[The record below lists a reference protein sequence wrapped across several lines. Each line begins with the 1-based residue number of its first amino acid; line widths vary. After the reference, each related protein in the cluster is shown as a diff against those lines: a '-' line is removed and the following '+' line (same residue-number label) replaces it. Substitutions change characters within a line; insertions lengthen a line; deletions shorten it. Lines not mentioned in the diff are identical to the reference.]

1 MRIELLGLFKIR
13 RLVIVG
19 KLDLEDAAGQLQCR
33 SPRLKLESRI
43 DHLDSSLK
51 GLVVHRNIGEVH
63 VERGFEWI
71 PDNGLAENFDCVG
84 RVFVRLVDC
93 RRQLHRAD
101 IRVGIQTRLQRSLA
115 HPGAAPRQVGC
126 LPAHA
131 EREHCL
137 GARRAVPE
145 RSGGPCRFASA
156 SAGKHRIPGEL
167 QAGNRGF
174 VRFLKSAAPR

>member
-1 MRIELLGLFKIR
+1 MSPGTQALMRIELLGLFKIR

-43 DHLDSSLK
+43 DHLNPGLK
-51 GLVVHRNIGEVH
+51 GLVIHRNIGEVH

-101 IRVGIQTRLQRSLA
+101 IRVGIQKRLQ
-115 HPGAAPRQVGC
+115 
-126 LPAHA
+126 
-131 EREHCL
+131 
-137 GARRAVPE
+137 
-145 RSGGPCRFASA
+145 GP
-156 SAGKHRIPGEL
+156 
-167 QAGNRGF
+167 
-174 VRFLKSAAPR
+174 